1 MAKSTMR
8 PPKRLADLVGRI
20 IDPVAAKRGFASADL
35 FSAWP
40 EIVGARFAD
49 STRPERLSWPQRD
62 PDMPGVLVLRV
73 DGPVSVL
80 IQHELDQIIE
90 RINAFMGYRAV
101 GRIRLVQG
109 PVAGSG
115 DRDTSDRA
123 SLEEEAEARL
133 DLTLED
139 MDDERLRSALR
150 ELGRGV
156 LAQSR

>member
-1 MAKSTMR
+1 MARTKRR

-20 IDPVAAKRGFASADL
+20 IDPVAAKRGFTTADL

-40 EIVGARFAD
+40 DIVGPSFAD
-49 STRPERLSWPQRD
+49 CTIPERISWPPHD
-62 PDMPGVLVLRV
+62 PDLPGVLALRV

-90 RINAFMGYRAV
+90 RVNAFMGYRAV

-109 PVAGSG
+109 PVARSGSP
-115 DRDTSDRA
+115 DPD
-123 SLEEEAEARL
+123 EAAMSPEKEMWL
-133 DLTLED
+133 DLALED
-139 MDDERLRSALR
+139 LDGERLRSVL
-150 ELGRGV
+150 EKLGRGV